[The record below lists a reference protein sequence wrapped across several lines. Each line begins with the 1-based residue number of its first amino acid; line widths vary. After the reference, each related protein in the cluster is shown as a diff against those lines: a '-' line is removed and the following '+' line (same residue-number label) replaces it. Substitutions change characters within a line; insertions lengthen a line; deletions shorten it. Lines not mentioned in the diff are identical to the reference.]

1 MAAAFQSNPLSLSYR
16 AEDVAEYVKEER
28 AEAERARR
36 ASEREA
42 SSRGGKNNN
51 GRGGGVTPP
60 PESYKL
66 PYLTVG
72 DLKKPPV
79 EWREFLCTDHLAR
92 SYAFPRSLREL
103 RRRVDG
109 NVYAHVGNYVL
120 AVFATF
126 CVVLYQRPKALFGAL
141 FATKGNTFVVSTT
154 PVPIRPHRRRSTT
167 THLDAFQLRP

>member
-1 MAAAFQSNPLSLSYR
+1 M
-16 AEDVAEYVKEER
+16 
-28 AEAERARR
+28 
-36 ASEREA
+36 
-42 SSRGGKNNN
+42 
-51 GRGGGVTPP
+51 
-60 PESYKL
+60 
-66 PYLTVG
+66 
-72 DLKKPPV
+72 

-154 PVPIRPHRRRSTT
+154 PVPIRPHRRRSTP